1 MNELEMEP
9 QAPEETPESESASS
23 GEAEAVAPSGVDGEP
38 SAEPMAAEQLGLLDK
53 PEAGD
58 SETARIKAVL
68 EAVVYVTDEPLS
80 PAQIAQGLGLSKERV
95 ETLLEDL
102 VTDYNQP
109 HRGLTVREVAGGYKM
124 STKAEVHDE
133 IRSFVKKLRPP
144 LKLSLPALETLAVIA
159 YKQPV
164 TAPEIM
170 DIRGVQ
176 GAGVL
181 KTLMERKLITT
192 AGRKQV
198 VGKPVLYKTTKDF
211 LIQFGLKDLA
221 ELPTL
226 KEFEEW
232 SRLAVADAEVEVP
245 AESAA
250 ETSSTAEPEVP
261 QAETEAV
268 ATADLNSTGESPSG
282 AQEEESQPTPE
293 ATDSEPEA

>member
-1 MNELEMEP
+1 
-9 QAPEETPESESASS
+9 
-23 GEAEAVAPSGVDGEP
+23 
-38 SAEPMAAEQLGLLDK
+38 
-53 PEAGD
+53 
-58 SETARIKAVL
+58 
-68 EAVVYVTDEPLS
+68 
-80 PAQIAQGLGLSKERV
+80 
-95 ETLLEDL
+95 
-102 VTDYNQP
+102 
-109 HRGLTVREVAGGYKM
+109 
-124 STKAEVHDE
+124 
-133 IRSFVKKLRPP
+133 
-144 LKLSLPALETLAVIA
+144 
-159 YKQPV
+159 
-164 TAPEIM
+164 
-170 DIRGVQ
+170 VQ